1 MVEDRYVRE
10 KRGREQYVRSGIN
23 EGVYVRMEWV
33 VLGFGRSGWESLGR
47 VNVNLGRRREPRV
60 VRGSHALNRENA
72 ISREGT
78 MRHIERSRGATQT
91 RVKRPTTKQAG

>member
-33 VLGFGRSGWESLGR
+33 VLGFGRSGWESHGR
-47 VNVNLGRRREPRV
+47 VNVNLDRKREPRV

-72 ISREGT
+72 ISSVHEG
-78 MRHIERSRGATQT
+78 
-91 RVKRPTTKQAG
+91 RPRLV